1 MFLDLIIVSQELTWD
16 YQLIFSH
23 SDDHTVAIV
32 LRERLYG
39 VTLAV
44 DRDTALVDTIALEHL
59 TLTAFEVIETHFA
72 ISFELR
78 L

>member
-59 TLTAFEVIETHFA
+59 SNLLHAPERA
-72 ISFELR
+72 
-78 L
+78 